1 MDDVAKYTDNN
12 PYKIVIG
19 NKCDLDSNR
28 QVTENDIKA
37 FYDTTGIEVVEVSA
51 KMSIKVNDIMAIITK
66 KLIEKG
72 HKNQNDIKTG
82 GISINE
88 DNTLK
93 QNSSGGCC

>member
-51 KMSIKVNDIMAIITK
+51 KMSIKVNDIMTIITK

-72 HKNQNDIKTG
+72 HKSQSDMKAAS
-82 GISINE
+82 GISIN
-88 DNTLK
+88 DNNTLK
-93 QNSSGGCC
+93 QSSNGCC